1 MKGSILWKLLGIN
14 IAILAT
20 AMLIIWVMIDV
31 LAADYFMELMDRY
44 KIDPAETHQ
53 MFLDTVHRYLI
64 QASAVAIL
72 ASIALSFLWTR
83 RILKPLSQMTAT
95 TRRVAA
101 GDFKARV
108 GPRGDDEVGEL
119 ALAFDRMA
127 DSLERIEHLRKTMVS
142 DISHELRTPLT
153 NIRGYLEGL
162 ADGVIEPS
170 KETHEI
176 LQREIMRLVRLVDDL
191 GDLAKAE
198 SGALTLTLA
207 PVELAA
213 LFEEICV
220 LEGPQ
225 MDRRGLRVELAIAPD
240 AAGVRADNDKLL
252 QILCN
257 ILQNAWRYAD
267 PGSAVRVETR
277 RRPSADGGQ
286 VEIAVVNQGPEI
298 AEKDLPFVFERF
310 YRADKSRSRD
320 SGGGGVGLAIVKEL
334 VEAHGGGVGAESG
347 SGRTRVWVRLPA
359 A

>member
-1 MKGSILWKLLGIN
+1 MKSSILWKLLGIN
-14 IAILAT
+14 IAVLAT

-31 LAADYFMELMDRY
+31 LAEAYFMELMTRFN
-44 KIDPAETHQ
+44 IDPADSHN
-53 MFLDTVHRYLI
+53 MFVDTVHRYLI

-72 ASIALSFLWTR
+72 ASVALSFLWTR
-83 RILKPLSQMTAT
+83 RILKPLSQMTAI
-95 TRRVAA
+95 TRQVAA

-127 DSLERIEHLRKTMVS
+127 DSLERMERLRKTMVS
-142 DISHELRTPLT
+142 DISHELRTPMT

-170 KETHEI
+170 KETYEI

-198 SGALTLTLA
+198 SGALTLTLGS
-207 PVELAA
+207 VDLNA
-213 LFEEICV
+213 LFDEIRV
-220 LEGPQ
+220 LESPQ
-225 MDRRGLRVELAIAPD
+225 MDRRDLRLERAIAPE
-240 AAGVRADNDKLL
+240 AARVRADSDKLL

-257 ILQNAWRYAD
+257 ILQNAWRYAM

-277 RRPSADGGQ
+277 RHTASDGRL
-286 VEIAVVNQGPEI
+286 VEIVVINRGAEI
-298 AEKDLPFVFERF
+298 ETTDLPLIFERF

-334 VEAHGGGVGAESG
+334 VEAHGGAVGAESDDG
-347 SGRTRVWVRLPA
+347 ETRVWVRLPA